1 MTDDPDPPPRLLTLF
16 APGNARL
23 SPSLR
28 GTVW

>member
-1 MTDDPDPPPRLLTLF
+1 MTDPPPRLRLLTLF